1 MVCVTPEHTWARQL
15 HQRNHGGQ
23 LFSRQWVWRRKM
35 PNALGEPA
43 ELRGHLITA
52 RCGEGAPR
60 TSPSHGEN
68 TRPAAQPPASGMET
82 RPPRGGK
89 RTPGSG
95 ERRRAESGLER
106 RMMPPTLLGI
116 FFQLKSWELESVNN
130 DFGLQT
136 NSKRHDGTGNT
147 LRSQAPAPEVEAPP
161 VCTQDPGARSSPA
174 RTPRKVRAGRTFTP
188 SSASPARPASP
199 PPPYLSW

>member
-1 MVCVTPEHTWARQL
+1 MEGT
-15 HQRNHGGQ
+15 RNHGGQ

-95 ERRRAESGLER
+95 ERRGAESGLER
-106 RMMPPTLLGI
+106 RMMPPTLLGS

-147 LRSQAPAPEVEAPP
+147 WTLPSPNPGGRSAPGVHAGTRRPRFSRPDPEKSACRGAPSPLPAPAA
-161 VCTQDPGARSSPA
+161 
-174 RTPRKVRAGRTFTP
+174 
-188 SSASPARPASP
+188 ARPASP